1 MPGGYGGDDIYYC
14 EALPNG
20 KWGAPVNAGNII
32 NTEGKEVFPYIDK
45 DGTLYFAS
53 DNPSGMGGLDLY
65 YAKGSKNKW
74 SKPVNLG
81 YPINSSKDDFSIF
94 ITDPGKSG
102 YFSSNRDG
110 GNGDDDIYSFSLI
123 TKQETYS
130 FCKDIRIVN

>member
-1 MPGGYGGDDIYYC
+1 MAVMIFTYC
-14 EALPNG
+14 EALPDGN
-20 KWGAPVNAGNII
+20 WSAPVNAGNTI

-45 DGTLYFAS
+45 EGTLYFAS
-53 DNPSGMGGLDLY
+53 DNPNGMGGLDLY

-110 GNGDDDIYSFSLI
+110 GRVKMIFIVSLLFKIKNVSFM
-123 TKQETYS
+123 
-130 FCKDIRIVN
+130 